1 MTIRKILLATT
12 FMIYFGISFSQNS
25 ITTKEINNDLLGQ
38 NFSLTALNHSQVNL
52 FSKNARSGFFD
63 WKERWNTHSTR
74 KIIIGSIC
82 ILLGADG
89 MVEAFLPRTD
99 YESPSSRRIR
109 QIQMASISTMLLS
122 SGTVLL
128 IRGIHLKRQN
138 KIQVTTSINGIGLIY
153 RI

>member
-25 ITTKEINNDLLGQ
+25 ITTKEINNELLGL

-74 KIIIGSIC
+74 KIIVGSI
-82 ILLGADG
+82 ILLLGAEG
-89 MVEAFLPRTD
+89 MVETFLPTTN
-99 YESPSSRRIR
+99 YETAASRRNT
-109 QIQMASISTMLLS
+109 QIQMASISTLLLS

-138 KIQVTTSINGIGLIY
+138 KIQATTSINGIGLIY

>member
-1 MTIRKILLATT
+1 MRKILLTTT
-12 FMIYFGISFSQNS
+12 FMIYFGTGTAQHSR
-25 ITTKEINNDLLGQ
+25 TTKEVNNELLCQ

-52 FSKNARSGFFD
+52 FSKNVRSGFFD

-74 KIIIGSIC
+74 KIIVGSIC

-109 QIQMASISTMLLS
+109 QIQMASISTMLLA

-138 KIQVTTSINGIGLIY
+138 KIQITTSVNGIGLIY

>member
-1 MTIRKILLATT
+1 MRNILTIICI
-12 FMIYFGISFSQNS
+12 IYIGISFSQNS
-25 ITTKEINNDLLGQ
+25 ITTKEINNESLSQ

-52 FSKNARSGFFD
+52 SSKNARSGFFD

-74 KIIIGSIC
+74 KIIGGSVC
-82 ILLGADG
+82 ILLGAEG

-99 YESPSSRRIR
+99 YENPSSRRIR
-109 QIQMASISTMLLS
+109 QIQMASISTMLLA

-138 KIQVTTSINGIGLIY
+138 KIQLTTSVNGIGLIY